1 MKRVTLFVLS
11 CLCVCFVATAQPL
24 KRVAPEA
31 VGMNGQLLKNAD
43 DILNQ
48 GIKDGKMPG
57 AVLAVVR
64 HGKMAYI
71 KAYGNRRVKPTIDP
85 MTTGTIFD
93 MASCTKPLATGLSI
107 MKLMEQGKLRLS
119 DPVSDFIPGYKDWV
133 NKDSTD
139 RTTIRL
145 RHVLTHTTGLPAYAS
160 VDYLQKKYGAP
171 DPKGLLVKAA
181 YKWNLLPLH
190 DMVLAGLYV
199 KPEFVYANFDYTDP
213 EQTIVTT
220 QHVNHWAL
228 LAEVGYQI
236 IYKWFLFD
244 FYTGLGP
251 SNGDIATNN
260 YYHSFMLF
268 PSDGHLAFT
277 AGFRIGVAF

>member
-1 MKRVTLFVLS
+1 MLKNKLLLLFACCTLLPCMAQNNPQNDLKITLLS
-11 CLCVCFVATAQPL
+11 LGSGSSRFTYERAIGTHNSAEL
-24 KRVAPEA
+24 TLGI
-31 VGMNGQLLKNAD
+31 VGWGRDIMNGAD
-43 DILNQ
+43 PEGIL
-48 GIKDGKMPG
+48 I
-57 AVLAVVR
+57 
-64 HGKMAYI
+64 
-71 KAYGNRRVKPTIDP
+71 
-85 MTTGTIFD
+85 
-93 MASCTKPLATGLSI
+93 
-107 MKLMEQGKLRLS
+107 
-119 DPVSDFIPGYKDWV
+119 
-133 NKDSTD
+133 
-139 RTTIRL
+139 
-145 RHVLTHTTGLPAYAS
+145 
-160 VDYLQKKYGAP
+160 
-171 DPKGLLVKAA
+171 KAA

-213 EQTIVTT
+213 DQRIVSI
-220 QHVNHWAL
+220 QHINRWAL

-268 PSDGHLAFT
+268 PKDGKLAFT